1 MYHTR
6 VLLGKDYYE
15 GMTSIGKNPSVAENN
30 PLTVETHILD
40 FQGDIY
46 GEKLRLEFISFIREQ
61 RHFQNMDELKNQLEK
76 DLDFVKEESRKR
88 ES

>member
-1 MYHTR
+1 
-6 VLLGKDYYE
+6 
-15 GMTSIGKNPSVAENN
+15 MTSIGKNPSVAKNN
-30 PLTVETHILD
+30 PLTIETHILG

-61 RHFQNMDELKNQLEK
+61 RHFKDIEELKSQLEK
-76 DLDFVKEESRKR
+76 DLAFVEEESKKR

>member
-1 MYHTR
+1 
-6 VLLGKDYYE
+6 
-15 GMTSIGKNPSVAENN
+15 MTSIGKNPSVAENN

-46 GEKLRLEFISFIREQ
+46 GKKLRLEFISFIREQ

-88 ES
+88 ESYRE

>member
-1 MYHTR
+1 
-6 VLLGKDYYE
+6 
-15 GMTSIGKNPSVAENN
+15 MTSIGKNPSVGENN
-30 PLTVETHILD
+30 PLTIETHILG

-61 RHFQNMDELKNQLEK
+61 RHFQDIEELKSQLEK
-76 DLDFVKEESRKR
+76 DLAFVEEESKNR